1 VNTRFEWMRDVPI
14 SMPSALSVSPPALV
28 MPPRQPPSLRL
39 AIFTDIRTRIASEF
53 VVSHPTPLLSSMS
66 ARTILALYD
75 TGAESPPPFPVAAH
89 PSFLAVG
96 LSQLAVAR
104 STFYLSACHGPVR
117 VHLLFVSLSRPGP
130 PFLPWRLHSCPSAQA
145 AWQHQTI

>member
-1 VNTRFEWMRDVPI
+1 
-14 SMPSALSVSPPALV
+14 
-28 MPPRQPPSLRL
+28 
-39 AIFTDIRTRIASEF
+39 
-53 VVSHPTPLLSSMS
+53 MS

-117 VHLLFVSLSRPGP
+117 LFFPGGSTPFPVLKQLGNAKPYSL
-130 PFLPWRLHSCPSAQA
+130 PSAQPLLLA
-145 AWQHQTI
+145 SCITHQASLRATNSALRANFN